1 MIIIVSATQPHDPF
15 GLRHFIESWHLR
27 NSHSELSRAF
37 SKLANTDSTGGM
49 AVPVMDE
56 VKLLSEALS
65 TVKIQVQQMKRHLVC
80 ETRSKKR
87 YVCSILTYL
96 FDNLGAGP
104 AYGRIEE
111 CQLDAGRIADV
122 FVVTKAIL

>member
-1 MIIIVSATQPHDPF
+1 
-15 GLRHFIESWHLR
+15 
-27 NSHSELSRAF
+27 
-37 SKLANTDSTGGM
+37 M

-80 ETRSKKR
+80 ETRSNKR
-87 YVCSILTYL
+87 YVCSILAYL